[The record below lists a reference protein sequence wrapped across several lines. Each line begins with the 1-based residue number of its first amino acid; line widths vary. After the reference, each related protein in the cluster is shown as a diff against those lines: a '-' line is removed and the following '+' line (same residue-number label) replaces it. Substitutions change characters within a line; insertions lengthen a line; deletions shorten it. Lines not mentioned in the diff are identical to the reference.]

1 MTLTERLG
9 QILASPSIPRFEGN
23 ITLSVSAKALY
34 TCGMGAM
41 SKDGIKGDVLVISEI
56 DDGRRERSSG
66 AQSNQTKI
74 SLHPTRW
81 QGTVLN

>member
-1 MTLTERLG
+1 MNTLYNGDKLKICENRED
-9 QILASPSIPRFEGN
+9 QIGNVLAIP
-23 ITLSVSAKALY
+23 
-34 TCGMGAM
+34 
-41 SKDGIKGDVLVISEI
+41 EI
-56 DDGRRERSSG
+56 DDGRRERSSS